1 LHFEARISSFTSIQA
16 KINRDDSHNRQ
27 SIIGTYI
34 KYRKKYKREII
45 FFVDIVLSDI
55 IFYTFIVRL
64 MIAYLKN

>member
-1 LHFEARISSFTSIQA
+1 LHFEARISSFTSIQE

-34 KYRKKYKREII
+34 KYRKKREIT